1 MDIRPLTK
9 EQQRFA
15 EENHDLVYG
24 FLKAKNLPESSFYD
38 VVIFGYLRAAQ
49 EYCEV
54 LSMHRYKFSTLA
66 WNRMRSSL
74 SNYYKYLSQPKRC
87 AVTVSLDELIGDQDG
102 LHWDDIIS
110 RQDEIMLR
118 FEMELLLH
126 ALASE
131 LPRRDMRIIRMKVR
145 GDRMRD
151 IAKAERMTFKSI
163 NQALTD
169 CYPTVNR
176 ILWR

>member
-1 MDIRPLTK
+1 MDIRPLTRK
-9 EQQRFA
+9 QQKFA
-15 EENHDLVYG
+15 EENHNLVYS
-24 FLKAKNLPESSFYD
+24 FLNKKKLNESVFYD
-38 VVIFGYLRAAQ
+38 VVIFGYLKAVQ
-49 EYCEV
+49 EYCDIPSLRE
-54 LSMHRYKFSTLA
+54 HRFSTLA
-66 WNRMRSSL
+66 WKRMQSAL

-102 LHWDDIIS
+102 LHWEDIIS

-118 FEMELLLH
+118 FETELLLH

-145 GDRMRD
+145 GDRMHD

-163 NQALTD
+163 NQVLTD

>member
-15 EENHDLVYG
+15 EENHDLVYS
-24 FLKAKNLPESSFYD
+24 FLHAKNLSESSFYD

-54 LSMHRYKFSTLA
+54 PSLHRYKFSTLA
-66 WNRMRSSL
+66 WKRMRSSL

-87 AVTVSLDELIGDQDG
+87 AVTISLNELIGDQDG
-102 LHWDDIIS
+102 MRWENVIS

-118 FEMELLLH
+118 LETELLLQ
-126 ALASE
+126 AMASE
-131 LPRRDMRIIRMKVR
+131 LSRRDMRIIRMKVR
-145 GDRMRD
+145 GDRMHD

-163 NQALTD
+163 NQLLTD